1 MARGFASRPFRQQLF
16 HHGPQAAGV
25 GLAGQALG
33 DAAAAVEEEGQGRI
47 GAAQAEAP
55 GGAAVV
61 LGDAEGQAVGVGVA
75 GHLARLVVDHG
86 HRQGLQAPGLVAAV
100 QLGQFGQGVVAV
112 AAGGGP
118 ELQDH
123 HLAAQLGQADAG
135 GAQHLQFNGRGGL
148 PLAEEGQH
156 GAAHCEHGEQQDKLV
171 APGHHHQ
178 EQAMELNT
186 VINRFGGRCIVGIL
200 TALVISMPAAAQ
212 VSNSEAVSGLKEALT
227 RGAEVAVSQ
236 LGKSD
241 GFLGNDKV
249 RIPLPGALEDAAEM
263 MKKFGAGKQA
273 DQLVETMNR
282 AAEAA
287 VVEAKPLLVKAVKDM
302 SVKDAQGILGGGD
315 DAATQY
321 FKRSTSEPLA
331 QKFLPIVKKATA
343 KVQLA
348 DKYNQFA
355 GKAAKFHLID
365 AKDANLDDYVTRK
378 ALDGLYLIIAEQ
390 EKAIRKDPI
399 GTGSKVIGKV
409 FGSLLK

>member
-1 MARGFASRPFRQQLF
+1 
-16 HHGPQAAGV
+16 
-25 GLAGQALG
+25 
-33 DAAAAVEEEGQGRI
+33 
-47 GAAQAEAP
+47 
-55 GGAAVV
+55 
-61 LGDAEGQAVGVGVA
+61 
-75 GHLARLVVDHG
+75 
-86 HRQGLQAPGLVAAV
+86 
-100 QLGQFGQGVVAV
+100 
-112 AAGGGP
+112 
-118 ELQDH
+118 
-123 HLAAQLGQADAG
+123 
-135 GAQHLQFNGRGGL
+135 
-148 PLAEEGQH
+148 
-156 GAAHCEHGEQQDKLV
+156 
-171 APGHHHQ
+171 
-178 EQAMELNT
+178 MELNT
-186 VINRFGGRCIVGIL
+186 VINRFGGRYIVVIL

-212 VSNSEAVSGLKEALT
+212 VSNGEAVSGLKEALT

-236 LGKSD
+236 LGKTD

-287 VVEAKPLLVKAVKDM
+287 VVEAKPLLVKAVKEM

-331 QKFLPIVKKATA
+331 KKFLPIVKKATA

-355 GKAAKFHLID
+355 VKAAKFHLID